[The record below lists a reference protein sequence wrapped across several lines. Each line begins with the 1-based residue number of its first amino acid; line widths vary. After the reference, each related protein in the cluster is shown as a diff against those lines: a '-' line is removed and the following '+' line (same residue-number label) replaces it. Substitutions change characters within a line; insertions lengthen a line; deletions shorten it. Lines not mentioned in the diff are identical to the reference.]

1 MFGILGLFSQVCLVE
16 LPPPLMWGPTV
27 PKVLPSAA
35 FSGHVSL
42 GCWIL
47 ILPGGDTSV
56 CFGLS
61 PPGHSSGLWSPFE
74 TSSQLRQLIFLLIP
88 SLRVAIPRHIFFP
101 LLFPPT
107 VSFSIRVYVCCAQL
121 LSRVWLCDPMD
132 CSPPGS
138 FVHGTLQ
145 ARILEQVATARL
157 ILLQG
162 TFPTQGSTLS
172 LLSLL
177 HWQAGSL
184 PARHLGNF
192 P

>member
-1 MFGILGLFSQVCLVE
+1 MCLGFWAYSLKSAQIFRNCLGE

-35 FSGHVSL
+35 FSGHVFL

-61 PPGHSSGLWSPFE
+61 PPWHSSGLWSPFE

-88 SLRVAIPRHIFFP
+88 PLRVAVPRHSFFS

-107 VSFSIRVYVCCAQL
+107 VSFSICVYVCCAQL
-121 LSRVWLCDPMD
+121 LSRVWLSVTPWIA
-132 CSPPGS
+132 
-138 FVHGTLQ
+138 VHQ
-145 ARILEQVATARL
+145 A
-157 ILLQG
+157 
-162 TFPTQGSTLS
+162 PLS
-172 LLSLL
+172 MEFS
-177 HWQAGSL
+177 
-184 PARHLGNF
+184 R
-192 P
+192 